1 MVGDNTIKACLY
13 LPRYRRAAHVTPKS
27 FLSFISMY
35 KKIYNEKKN
44 EIGESAARM
53 TSGLDKLQ
61 EASLAV
67 ERLREELFVME
78 ENLAVASDKAQKVGG
93 ILNTSCVHL
102 LNVPVR
108 V

>member
-1 MVGDNTIKACLY
+1 MACLY
-13 LPRYRRAAHVTPKS
+13 LTRYRRAAHVTPKS

-78 ENLAVASDKAQKVGG
+78 ENLAVASDKAQKVGE
-93 ILNTSCVHL
+93 ILFMLCVHL
-102 LNVPVR
+102 LYVPA
-108 V
+108 